1 MGIFRRKD
9 SSVYSVG
16 QLFSLKGH
24 RCLYLLAHVSSKKM
38 SLISLDVDAN
48 RFRDP
53 TPVRKINNL
62 TNFELERILGN
73 HFYERSF
80 NVVGVMPHIPVEK
93 SDERS

>member
-24 RCLYLLAHVSSKKM
+24 RCLYLLAHITSEKV
-38 SLISLDVDAN
+38 SLISLDGEAN
-48 RFRDP
+48 RFRDG
-53 TPVRKINNL
+53 TPVNNINNI
-62 TNFELERILGN
+62 TNFELERILGK
-73 HFYERSF
+73 HFYERRF